1 MSRRRKGNR
10 RIAASTAPAQG
21 AAPAPRRWTGR
32 TTTVLVHIAMVFGV
46 LAIVGGFFVGGR
58 ALSRWLRTSE
68 SFSLSDVEVRGL
80 EKLTREEVL
89 RTASIEEGMSIFGLD
104 EQEASESLGRHP
116 WIREAEVKKRMPGGV
131 SVEIV
136 ERQLVALLWSGSL
149 YRVDADGTIFERH
162 PEGAP
167 VDRVIITGIGEAL
180 LSDDREILKAEL
192 RKIIQILGEYERM
205 GLGTVAP
212 VRNVHREHGGGI
224 VLYIGDEAREVRL
237 GEGHTRKK
245 LRRLRAVLRELK
257 RDKLDWDYIMVDS
270 RNFPERVVVKLRS
283 S

>member
-10 RIAASTAPAQG
+10 RIAPSTVPAEG
-21 AAPAPRRWTGR
+21 GEERPGPSPGRAAA
-32 TTTVLVHIAMVFGV
+32 VLVHALMVLVAAG
-46 LAIVGGFFVGGR
+46 IVGGFFVGGR

-68 SFSLSDVEVRGL
+68 SFSVHRVDVEGL

-89 RTASIEEGMSIFGLD
+89 QAASIEDGMSIFSLD
-104 EQEASESLGRHP
+104 EQAASRSLGRHP
-116 WIREAEVKKRMPGGV
+116 WIREAVVKKRMPGAV
-131 SVEIV
+131 TVEIV
-136 ERQLVALLWSGSL
+136 ERELVALLWSGAL

-167 VDRVIITGIGEAL
+167 VDRVIITGVGEAL

-205 GLGTVAP
+205 GLGAVAP

-224 VLYIGDEAREVRL
+224 VLYVGDEAREVRL
-237 GEGHTRKK
+237 GVGHTRKK

-257 RDKLDWDYIMVDS
+257 KDKLDWDYIMVDS

>member
-1 MSRRRKGNR
+1 MVL
-10 RIAASTAPAQG
+10 G
-21 AAPAPRRWTGR
+21 AAG
-32 TTTVLVHIAMVFGV
+32 
-46 LAIVGGFFVGGR
+46 IVGGFFVGGR

-68 SFSLSDVEVRGL
+68 SFSLRQVDVEGL

-89 RTASIEEGMSIFGLD
+89 GTASIEDGMSIFGLD
-104 EQEASESLGRHP
+104 EQEAAARLEKHP
-116 WIREAEVKKRMPGGV
+116 WIREARVKKRMPGAV

-136 ERQLVALLWSGSL
+136 ERELVALLWSEGI

-162 PEGAP
+162 PDGAP
-167 VDRVIITGIGEAL
+167 VDRVMITGIDEAL
-180 LSDDREILKAEL
+180 LSDDREILKVEL

-237 GEGHTRKK
+237 GVGHTRKK

-257 RDKLDWDYIMVDS
+257 RDELDWDYIMVDS

>member
-1 MSRRRKGNR
+1 M
-10 RIAASTAPAQG
+10 AAILIHLLMVLG
-21 AAPAPRRWTGR
+21 AA
-32 TTTVLVHIAMVFGV
+32 
-46 LAIVGGFFVGGR
+46 AIVGGFFVGGR

-68 SFSLSDVEVRGL
+68 SFSLGDVQVQGL
-80 EKLTREEVL
+80 EKLTRDEIL
-89 RTASIEEGMSIFGLD
+89 HTASIEEGMSIFSLD
-104 EQEASESLGRHP
+104 EQEASARLERHP
-116 WIREAEVKKRMPGGV
+116 WIREAVVKKRMPDAV

-136 ERQLVALLWSGSL
+136 ERELVALLWSGAI

-162 PEGAP
+162 PDGAP
-167 VDRVIITGIGEAL
+167 VDRVMITGIGEAL
-180 LSDDREILKAEL
+180 LTDDREILKAEL

-237 GEGHTRKK
+237 GVGHTRKK
-245 LRRLRAVLRELK
+245 LRRLRAVLRELRK
-257 RDKLDWDYIMVDS
+257 DKLDWDYIMVDS